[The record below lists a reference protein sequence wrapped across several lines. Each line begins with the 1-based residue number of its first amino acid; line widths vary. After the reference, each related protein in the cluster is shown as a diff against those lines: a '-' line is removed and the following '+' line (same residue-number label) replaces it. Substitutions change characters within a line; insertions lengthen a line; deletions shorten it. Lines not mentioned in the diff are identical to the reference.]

1 MSVLIYMNGQMVRRE
16 DAFIS
21 PFDHGFLYG
30 MGLFETFRV
39 YNGHPFLLHD
49 HLARLNNGLKVL
61 NINRHFSEKEVKT
74 ALDELLRRNQLTNAY
89 IRMNVSAGTGEIGLT
104 TEPYTEPNIII
115 FAKTLPEHA
124 VKHEKEVTLLKL
136 RRNSPEGEIRL
147 KSHHYM
153 NNLLA
158 KRELGDDPKKEGLF
172 LTEDGFVAEG
182 IASNIF
188 WIKGKTL
195 YTPSVDLGILNGITR
210 QFIMNLAEKIRLSVE
225 EGHYL
230 PSALSEAEE
239 MFVTNSIQEVV
250 PISSFHGEYMP
261 GMTGHYTDLLSDQ
274 YKRATSQLLSRHE
287 L

>member
-1 MSVLIYMNGQMVRRE
+1 MNGQMVRQE

-39 YNGHPFLLHD
+39 YNGHPFLLKD
-49 HLARLNNGLKVL
+49 HLERLHRGLEIL
-61 NINRHFSEKEVKT
+61 NIHRRYSEEEVKT
-74 ALDELLRRNQLTNAY
+74 ALEELLWRNQMPNAY

-104 TEPYTEPNIII
+104 TAPYIEPNIII

-124 VKHEKEVTLLKL
+124 VKHEKEVVLLKL

-158 KRELGDDPKKEGLF
+158 KRELGETPKKEGLF
-172 LTEDGFVAEG
+172 LTEGGFVAEG

-210 QFIMNLAEKIRLSVE
+210 QFVINLAEKNGQSVE

-230 PSALSEAEE
+230 PSALTDADE
-239 MFVTNSIQEVV
+239 MFVTNSIQEIV
-250 PISSFHGEYMP
+250 PISSFQGEYMP
-261 GMTGHYTDLLSDQ
+261 GITGHYTALLSDQ
-274 YKRATSQLLSRHE
+274 YKSVTSQLLSRHE

>member
-1 MSVLIYMNGQMVRRE
+1 MNGQMVKQE

-39 YNGHPFLLHD
+39 YNGHPFLLKD
-49 HLARLNNGLKVL
+49 HLERLHHGLEIL
-61 NINRHFSEKEVKT
+61 QIHRHYSEKEVKK
-74 ALDELLRRNQLTNAY
+74 ALEELLGRNQMQNAY
-89 IRMNVSAGTGEIGLT
+89 IRMNVSAGIGEIGLT
-104 TEPYTEPNIII
+104 TSPYTEPNIII

-124 VKHEKEVTLLKL
+124 VKHQKEVILLEL

-172 LTEDGFVAEG
+172 LTEDGFIAEG

-188 WIKGKTL
+188 WIKGNTL

-210 QFIMNLAEKIRLSVE
+210 QFVISLAEKSGLVVE
-225 EGHYL
+225 EGHYY
-230 PSALSEAEE
+230 PFALTDAEE
-239 MFVTNSIQEVV
+239 MFVTNSIQEIV
-250 PISSFHGEYMP
+250 PISSFQGQYMP
-261 GMTGHYTDLLSDQ
+261 GMTGRYTALLSDQ
-274 YKRATSQLLSRHE
+274 YERATSRLLSRHE